1 MHIINV
7 GFNSKKWNSL
17 IEGMVDYKIL
27 SDKFD
32 QGDAKIAKHIV
43 NAIEDIL
50 QNDYNTAYREA
61 NLVMKIANGEESQ
74 ESDNVKCPFCQG
86 RGFIEFEYQNDH
98 RDPAD
103 LVEARAP
110 CIACDGVGEMNAYD
124 CLSLYANNSNPV
136 DMIIHILQGNMI
148 CGRSIANDIAKEI
161 QSHCNEI
168 FQKSVDKL
176 R

>member
-1 MHIINV
+1 MNIINI
-7 GFNSKKWNSL
+7 GFNSKKWNTL
-17 IEGMVDYKIL
+17 IEGTADYKIL

-43 NAIEDIL
+43 NAIENIL
-50 QNDYNTAYREA
+50 QNNYNTAYMEA
-61 NLVMKIANGEESQ
+61 HLAMKIANGEESQ

-86 RGFIEFEYQNDH
+86 RGFVEFEYQSDH

-124 CLSLYANNSNPV
+124 CLTMYANNSNPV
-136 DMIIHILQGNMI
+136 DVIIHILQGNMI
-148 CGRSIANDIAKEI
+148 RGRSIANNIAKEI
-161 QSHCNEI
+161 QSHRDEI